1 MRKVIDTVRY
11 KFKLLKPYNGTDIF
25 KVEKTKLGKLEW
37 KTFTDYINIAS
48 SSYNINIY
56 INPESICYIE
66 FSLPKL
72 IRGHNLDNGDIK
84 ELVHY
89 TNLIYIKLKEIGIIP
104 PPWKEWL
111 VMRIDISENKYCEDI
126 ISELR
131 LYQTADFKSKKKYI
145 YSTSVMYVGATY
157 SIKIYNKQEEF
168 LKNDYLKIQQEE
180 KKSYLL
186 GKAQGLLRYEVTY
199 RSQGLKNIFHRKK
212 MHLKDLV
219 ANFEVLLNHYEKT
232 IKSVGFR
239 LEPKALQQNEV
250 LKLLSSKFGHAKTLQ
265 LYQFYILYST
275 DELNKKILKD
285 FYSRSTFYRRTREL
299 KKLKII

>member
-1 MRKVIDTVRY
+1 MRKIIDTVRY

-25 KVEKTKLGKLEW
+25 KVEKTKFGKLEW

-56 INPESICYIE
+56 INPENICYIE

-111 VMRIDISENKYCEDI
+111 VMRVDISENKYCEDI
-126 ISELR
+126 GSELR

-168 LKNDYLKIQQEE
+168 LKNDFQKIQQEE

-199 RSQGLKNIFHRKK
+199 RSQGLKNIFRKK
-212 MHLKDLV
+212 KLCFEELV

-239 LEPKALQQNEV
+239 LQPKALQQNEV
-250 LKLLSSKFGHAKTLQ
+250 LKLLASKFGPAKTLQ

-285 FYSRSTFYRRTREL
+285 FYSRSTFYRRTKEL
-299 KKLKII
+299 KQLKII